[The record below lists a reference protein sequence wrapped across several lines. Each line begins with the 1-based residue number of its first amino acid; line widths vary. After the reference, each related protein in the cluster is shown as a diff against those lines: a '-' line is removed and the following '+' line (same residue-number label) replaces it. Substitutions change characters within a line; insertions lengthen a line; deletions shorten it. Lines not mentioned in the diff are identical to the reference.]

1 MVRFFV
7 SVVRRRRLQVVTVNS
22 ITTVENGRL
31 GNLKKTQG
39 NNFVF
44 LKNEVYFW
52 RCDREARQAN
62 LSLVQRLTL
71 LFVLTNQVRAAS
83 GCLQVNKATIM

>member
-7 SVVRRRRLQVVTVNS
+7 SVERRRRLQVVTVNS
-22 ITTVENGRL
+22 ITVENGRL
-31 GNLKKTQG
+31 GDLKKSQG
-39 NNFVF
+39 NDFVF

-52 RCDREARQAN
+52 RCDREARQVN
-62 LSLVQRLTL
+62 LSLVQKLTL

>member
-1 MVRFFV
+1 MIGSFLCFV
-7 SVVRRRRLQVVTVNS
+7 SVERRRRLQVVTVNS

-39 NNFVF
+39 NNLVF

-52 RCDREARQAN
+52 RCDREARQEN
-62 LSLVQRLTL
+62 LSLVQRLRH
-71 LFVLTNQVRAAS
+71 F
-83 GCLQVNKATIM
+83 CLY